1 MNSSVFSEDHRRAGE
16 CLRVMMK
23 HNQMSMKEG
32 MEAFGV
38 SYQAL
43 SAYRSGANG
52 IPYKIML
59 KMIEV
64 MQPSERMR
72 LNFISAVRMSAQKA
86 WELYGESPK
95 VRKHKA
101 LMGNKPDS

>member
-1 MNSSVFSEDHRRAGE
+1 MNSTVFSEDHRRAGE
-16 CLRVMMK
+16 ILKLLMK
-23 HNQMSMKEG
+23 HNQMGMKEG

-52 IPYKIML
+52 IPCKIML

-64 MQPSERMR
+64 LQPT
-72 LNFISAVRMSAQKA
+72 
-86 WELYGESPK
+86 
-95 VRKHKA
+95 
-101 LMGNKPDS
+101 D